1 MIPILTHIAAAG
13 AGAGIA
19 LLVLLRLLSRP
30 DHRPGEY
37 PLPTWS
43 DQDR

>member
-1 MIPILTHIAAAG
+1 VIPILSHIAAAG

-19 LLVLLRLLSRP
+19 LYVLLLLSRP
-30 DHRPGEY
+30 DRPAGEY

-43 DQDR
+43 DER